1 VNIILSLISSF
12 IPGEKKEFFDFFA
25 NFNVSLYFLNIL
37 LTEWNSSL
45 FWEVFIM
52 KKKQTVP
59 FILAS
64 SILFNSLYTVSPV
77 NVLASGALL
86 TESFNTAALPAGWE
100 VIQGQASVKDGALV
114 LTSPSTSKP
123 ARVLAPESVAG
134 GDYVIEA
141 DMTFLS
147 AVEDTRWASI
157 MYRVQEKDYPYYQ
170 LAVRRGANAL
180 NGVEFAL
187 RNASNQW
194 SILEKGPYSEAFDYN
209 KTYKM
214 KIVSKGSRVQQYI
227 NGQLITNT
235 DQAAALQDGR
245 IGFQAAGSTVKFDNI
260 RVTEQT
266 AELPSLQ
273 ASRAF
278 LGDQPETN
286 MLNAP
291 TVISSKAQ
299 LEQLY
304 GVSSM
309 VLKPDQGLNI
319 NGTPLH
325 TYLEKMAGHTI
336 PLLHIEDQETAE
348 KTAALLSELS
358 IQDVHIISSQPA
370 ILKAVKEMNPA
381 ARGALTY
388 NRNSLNKHDL
398 NRFIQSIHESGAKT
412 AIFPQ
417 KLLTADTVHYLHS
430 RSVAV
435 WSTTASDNE
444 LDAHRLIHAGVD
456 GIIADHTAAVIDAFN
471 RYPENTLVQRPIVA
485 AHRGIPSM
493 APENTMAGYR
503 LSYELG
509 ADLIETDVQKTKD
522 GEIIILHD
530 YTVDRT
536 TDGTGSVAEMTLDQI
551 RKLDAGSYF
560 SPEFAGEKVPTF
572 REFLQEFKG
581 KDVILLVELK
591 ADGISEETIQIIEE
605 EGMIDQVVLQSFHL
619 SSVQKSVEAAPNM
632 PSGYL
637 YSAAV
642 PSTETARITDAS
654 KMMNYATGLNATLN
668 SSYSSLSPEF
678 ISYLRQRGMIS
689 YHWTFRNQADFGEQ
703 LQNGV
708 IGPITDYTQWLTDA
722 PIRIETPLKKR
733 VLELGSTTNIQAKA
747 FLNYRTEKKEN
758 IEAILF
764 ATGDGVSVDGNTIRA
779 VKPGISYV
787 FAQHTFTMLGQE
799 WTLVSEPMEVI
810 VK

>member
-1 VNIILSLISSF
+1 M
-12 IPGEKKEFFDFFA
+12 
-25 NFNVSLYFLNIL
+25 
-37 LTEWNSSL
+37 
-45 FWEVFIM
+45 M
-52 KKKQTVP
+52 KKKQTVR

-64 SILFNSLYTVSPV
+64 GILFSSMQTVPSA
-77 NVLASGALL
+77 NILASETLL

-100 VIQGQASVKDGALV
+100 VIQGQAAVQNNALV
-114 LTSPSTSKP
+114 LTSPSTSQP
-123 ARVLAPESVAG
+123 ARVLAPASVAG

-157 MYRVQEKDYPYYQ
+157 MYRVQENDYPYYQ
-170 LAVRRGANAL
+170 FAVRRGANAL

-187 RNASNQW
+187 RNPNNQW
-194 SILEKGPYSEAFDYN
+194 SVLEKGPYSEAFDYN
-209 KTYKM
+209 QTYKM
-214 KIVSKGSRVQQYI
+214 KIVSKGNRVRQYI
-227 NGQLITNT
+227 NGQLVTNT
-235 DQAAALQDGR
+235 DQATALQDGR

-260 RVTEQT
+260 HVIEQT
-266 AELPSLQ
+266 EELPSLQ
-273 ASRAF
+273 ASGAF

-291 TVISSKAQ
+291 TVISSRAL
-299 LEQLY
+299 LEQME

-309 VLKPDQGLNI
+309 VLKPNQELNI
-319 NGTPLH
+319 NGIPLQTH
-325 TYLEKMAGHTI
+325 LEKMAGHTI
-336 PLLHIEDQETAE
+336 PLLHIEDQKTAE
-348 KTAALLSELS
+348 KTASLLSELS
-358 IQDVHIISSQPA
+358 IQDVHILSSQPA
-370 ILKAVKEMNPA
+370 ILKIVKETNPA
-381 ARGALTY
+381 VRGALMY

-435 WSTTASDNE
+435 WGTTASDSE

-456 GIIADHTAAVIDAFN
+456 GIIADHPAAVVDAFS

-522 GEIIILHD
+522 GEIIIMHD

-551 RKLDAGSYF
+551 RALDAGSYF
-560 SPEFAGEKVPTF
+560 SSEFSGEKVPTF

-591 ADGISEETIQIIEE
+591 ADNLSEETIQMIKE
-605 EGMIDQVVLQSFHL
+605 EGMTDQVVLQSFHL
-619 SSVQKSVEAAPNM
+619 NSVQKSVEAAPNV

-642 PSTETARITDAS
+642 PSTEQARLADAS
-654 KMMNYATGLNATLN
+654 KMMNYATRLNATLN

-678 ISYLRQRGMIS
+678 TAYLRQRGMIS

-703 LQNGV
+703 LQKGM
-708 IGPITDYTQWLTDA
+708 IGPITDYTQWLTGA
-722 PIRIETPLKKR
+722 PIRIETPVKKR
-733 VLELGSTTNIQAKA
+733 ILKPGSTTKIETKA
-747 FLNYRTEKKEN
+747 FLNYRT
-758 IEAILF
+758 
-764 ATGDGVSVDGNTIRA
+764 
-779 VKPGISYV
+779 
-787 FAQHTFTMLGQE
+787 
-799 WTLVSEPMEVI
+799 
-810 VK
+810 